1 MQGSSHERACRP
13 AGGESAQVGEVA
25 HAAAGQQL
33 EVRKARAQLAY
44 QFDLRARAGPDPREI
59 EHDHLTY
66 AGARQAR
73 QRLGGIEPSELGVW
87 REEAAGA
94 EIEAEDE
101 RKVRHPLECRL
112 VRERL
117 GADHHACHAQL
128 QQRPGRGEVG
138 DTGVHHDPSFLCQG
152 GERCAVRRS
161 TRDRV
166 EIRDVEL
173 VELEL
178 SAEGA
183 GDAEGVGAGDEP
195 ASERAIAF
203 ALSTH
208 GVHGGSALEIDDWD
222 HSHYWSPP

>member
-1 MQGSSHERACRP
+1 MQGSGHERARRP
-13 AGGESAQVGEVA
+13 GVGKGAQVGEIA

-33 EVRKARAQLAY
+33 EVRKAPAQLAY
-44 QFDLRARAGPDPREI
+44 QLDLRTRAGPDPREI
-59 EHDHLTY
+59 EHDHLTH

-73 QRLGGIEPSELGVW
+73 QRLGGTEPSELGVR
-87 REEAAGA
+87 REETAIA

-101 RKVRHPLECRL
+101 REVRQPPERRL

-117 GADHHACHAQL
+117 GADHHACRAQL
-128 QQRPGRGEVG
+128 QQRPGRGELG
-138 DTGVHHDPSFLCQG
+138 DTGVDHHARVARQG
-152 GERCAVRRS
+152 GESVAVGRS
-161 TRDRV
+161 TPDRV

-203 ALSTH
+203 ALSAH
-208 GVHGGSALEIDDWD
+208 GVHGGSALEIDDRD
-222 HSHYWSPP
+222 HSH